1 MPINDEYDEDVNGVN
16 NNNNNID
23 KNSIIYQSLSDNNNN
38 NNNNNIDKN
47 SIIYQRLSNNDNS
60 ENDNINNP
68 TMIKRN
74 IDSNSE

>member
-1 MPINDEYDEDVNGVN
+1 MPINDEYDEDVNGV
-16 NNNNNID
+16 
-23 KNSIIYQSLSDNNNN
+23 